1 MNPTRS
7 HWIVAGSMAA
17 AAVATAIMAASA
29 LSGFGGSASG
39 DLPASMSA
47 FSTAI
52 LAVGMLI
59 ILGLESTHQ
68 SRRRARRAGMSR
80 MGDLLPITP
89 APSTNG

>member
-1 MNPTRS
+1 
-7 HWIVAGSMAA
+7 MAV

-29 LSGFGGSASG
+29 LSGFSSSASV

-59 ILGLESTHQ
+59 ILGLESSHQ
-68 SRRRARRAGMSR
+68 SRRRVRRAGMAR
-80 MGDLLPITP
+80 MGDLLPIAP
-89 APSTNG
+89 SPSTNG